1 MRWFRK
7 KKTTNLF
14 AIGDIHGNVRALND
28 LLEKIL
34 PQMSSD
40 DTLVFLGDYIDR
52 GPNVRDCID
61 RIIDLKKR
69 SPFSVVTLRG
79 NHEDWMMESYR
90 DPTRHFWFLGME
102 ALDTIASY
110 SEQAAEVLTREAE
123 RSGTNLVG
131 GKSPLPYNVFFDS
144 VPSEHLHF
152 FLSLR
157 HYHHANRV
165 LCVHGG
171 LDTHVKRLAAQHPQA
186 FMWGSE
192 DFPDEYSGKDYV
204 VYGHHRNAI
213 LDAQG
218 WPHPNLKAN
227 RTCGIDTISQ
237 GVLTAI
243 RFPGRE
249 VFQSRRF
256 EE

>member
-131 GKSPLPYNVFFDS
+131 GKSPRRAPRAAS
-144 VPSEHLHF
+144 CA
-152 FLSLR
+152 SLR
-157 HYHHANRV
+157 PWAPCRYGR
-165 LCVHGG
+165 
-171 LDTHVKRLAAQHPQA
+171 
-186 FMWGSE
+186 
-192 DFPDEYSGKDYV
+192 SGR
-204 VYGHHRNAI
+204 HR
-213 LDAQG
+213 AQG
-218 WPHPNLKAN
+218 AAAHGSGSTSW
-227 RTCGIDTISQ
+227 
-237 GVLTAI
+237 
-243 RFPGRE
+243 
-249 VFQSRRF
+249 
-256 EE
+256 